1 MKIFPEN
8 CWYWS
13 SDPRLQSWDCG
24 RDWSWYRSG
33 RDTSG
38 YHRIWVS
45 HYRPISLSLAETR
58 AWGLS
63 RLSPVLGILT
73 PISQSSRPLSHHR
86 TGIPSSDQRHVRLMT
101 HWQSNAP
108 NDIIIQCTF
117 IETKCDWIKDYFNLI
132 SEPDTDLQ
140 WSCTCS
146 FCKLC
151 LDKSSK
157 RREGNNLNFII
168 HDPEIFVSKIC
179 WPARLRCEI
188 ERCRR

>member
-1 MKIFPEN
+1 MAGIDQGIP
-8 CWYWS
+8 
-13 SDPRLQSWDCG
+13 D
-24 RDWSWYRSG
+24 YRAEIVGGTGPDIGAG

-117 IETKCDWIKDYFNLI
+117 IRDWIKDYFNLI
-132 SEPDTDLQ
+132 SEPDTDLL

-179 WPARLRCEI
+179 WPARLRWEI

>member
-1 MKIFPEN
+1 METGNVLRHYPFSLWFNSLYRHKHDTHKISIYYPFLCPPVSRTPASCCISVHFKNLLLLYIYFATKIFPEN

-45 HYRPISLSLAETR
+45 HYRPISLSLAGSR
-58 AWGLS
+58 AWRLS

-101 HWQSNAP
+101 HGAILHCHQ
-108 NDIIIQCTF
+108 
-117 IETKCDWIKDYFNLI
+117 
-132 SEPDTDLQ
+132 
-140 WSCTCS
+140 
-146 FCKLC
+146 
-151 LDKSSK
+151 
-157 RREGNNLNFII
+157 
-168 HDPEIFVSKIC
+168 
-179 WPARLRCEI
+179 
-188 ERCRR
+188 